1 VISGAGSTITTGT
14 KLFIPMEISCTINE
28 CVMVAD
34 QSGSI
39 VVDLWKCTYAQ
50 FDSGATHPVVGDSI
64 VASAPP
70 TITTA
75 TKSDD
80 ATLTGWNKTVTA
92 GDILALHVNSCTAI
106 TILTLVLKVTRS

>member
-1 VISGAGSTITTGT
+1 
-14 KLFIPMEISCTINE
+14 MEISCTINE
-28 CVMVAD
+28 VVMVAD
-34 QSGSI
+34 QTGSI

-50 FDSGATHPVVGDSI
+50 FDAGVTHPVVGDSI

-70 TITTA
+70 TITTS

-80 ATLTGWNKTVTA
+80 ATLTGWGAGKTVTA